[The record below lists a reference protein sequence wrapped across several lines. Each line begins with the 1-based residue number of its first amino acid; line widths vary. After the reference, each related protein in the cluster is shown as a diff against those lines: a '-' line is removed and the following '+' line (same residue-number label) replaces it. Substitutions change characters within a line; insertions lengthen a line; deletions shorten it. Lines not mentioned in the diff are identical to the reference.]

1 MYVTVT
7 GKGKYRV
14 IQFREDTR
22 IPGTNKRKA
31 HVVKTIGNY
40 EKLLSENPNIIQE
53 LKEEAKK
60 LTLEKK
66 DNEAPITLEVSN
78 KMKEYVV
85 SQCDLTYGARDL
97 QNLITQNAKVLISQ
111 EIISGNLKNDSTIT
125 FDWNKDNDEYKYF
138 IKNTSIKP
146 PERNLFNTTP
156 FDEI

>member
-78 KMKEYVV
+78 
-85 SQCDLTYGARDL
+85 SDILTLND
-97 QNLITQNAKVLISQ
+97 ITPSFYFGHSLVLELWKKLKLDKFFLDRSGKKVL
-111 EIISGNLKNDSTIT
+111 LKCLNP
-125 FDWNKDNDEYKYF
+125 YF
-138 IKNTSIKP
+138 IYC
-146 PERNLFNTTP
+146 
-156 FDEI
+156 